1 MPFFFSGL
9 SGMAGGACLAGLAA
23 AGSSSRGKSI
33 WTFSSVRRRGLG
45 SMGVRRTPLP
55 SGALPPFRGGSSG
68 SSSYWG
74 RLRFFSIMAP
84 RVSRR
89 ATISST
95 TRMAVKRIREATR
108 EKTATDP
115 TASAPERTP
124 PDVMARPL
132 LQRTFKM
139 PTPEVNSSLQAT
151 MWARDP
157 AKRGISIA
165 QVTRRRTGRPWW
177 QKRIR
182 AEPSM
187 AGAMR

>member
-1 MPFFFSGL
+1 
-9 SGMAGGACLAGLAA
+9 
-23 AGSSSRGKSI
+23 
-33 WTFSSVRRRGLG
+33 
-45 SMGVRRTPLP
+45 MGVSRTPLP
-55 SGALPPFRGGSSG
+55 SGALPPFRAGRSSSG

-74 RLRFFSIMAP
+74 RLRFFSMMAP

-95 TRMAVKRIREATR
+95 TRMAVKRIRDATR

-157 AKRGISIA
+157 AKRGISMA